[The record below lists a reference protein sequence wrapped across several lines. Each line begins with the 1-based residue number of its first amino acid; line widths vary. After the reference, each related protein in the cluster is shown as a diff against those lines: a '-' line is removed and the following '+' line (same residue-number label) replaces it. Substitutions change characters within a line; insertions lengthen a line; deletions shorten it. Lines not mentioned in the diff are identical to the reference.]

1 MEIASAT
8 ALSVVLQSISELIE
22 KSFPNEIGFGKVFL
36 HLGEFSIRAKGV
48 NKICR
53 SRAAVIPGEKGRRFS
68 GHIR

>member
-36 HLGEFSIRAKGV
+36 HLGEFPIRAKGV
-48 NKICR
+48 NKI
-53 SRAAVIPGEKGRRFS
+53 
-68 GHIR
+68 